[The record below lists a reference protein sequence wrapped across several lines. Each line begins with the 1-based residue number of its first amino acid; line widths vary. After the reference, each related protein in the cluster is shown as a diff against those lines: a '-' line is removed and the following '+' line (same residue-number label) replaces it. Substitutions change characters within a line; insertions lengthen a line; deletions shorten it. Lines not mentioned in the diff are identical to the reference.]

1 MGSYD
6 RNFLTDEPKKQRVD
20 TYDTVYRTLHLAS
33 ISKMSKDKF
42 NVKRAL

>member
-20 TYDTVYRTLHLAS
+20 TYDSLSDSSPRL
-33 ISKMSKDKF
+33 DF
-42 NVKRAL
+42 EDEQR

>member
-20 TYDTVYRTLHLAS
+20 TYDTVYQTLHLAR
-33 ISKMSKDKF
+33 DF
-42 NVKRAL
+42 EDEQR

>member
-20 TYDTVYRTLHLAS
+20 AYDTVYRTLHLAR
-33 ISKMSKDKF
+33 DF
-42 NVKRAL
+42 EDEQR